1 MINIIF
7 IIVNVIT
14 TADTFVNYLTSK
26 NQPKINLNEETTDS
40 WLRHWRNH
48 YG

>member
-7 IIVNVIT
+7 SVVNVIT
-14 TADTFVNYLTSK
+14 TSDTFVNYLTSIK
-26 NQPKINLNEETTDS
+26 EPKFNTNEETFDP
-40 WLRHWRNH
+40 WIRHWRNH